1 MKKSLKFFTYFL
13 MSSLIAQSVSHA
25 TDNLLKEDMDMPYD
39 VCNLDLIYNN
49 DYTYSLPRKDLA
61 SYLSGK
67 AFGRPEDYSELENAN
82 LCDDIHKIFQDILS
96 KSPSKE
102 KVAIMTAGAPGSG
115 KTIKMRQDI
124 QEQEAAGKN
133 FAYICPDDICLQNM
147 EKTYKPEVDNS
158 DGSQKAR
165 LAAYNKWRPGSNAA
179 THLILGNLIRE
190 NYGFYFGTTS
200 TGPFTWKFLDF
211 LKKQGY
217 QIRLIYVS
225 APDDIRWKSLEERDK
240 TFIQTTRA
248 DIIEKGEFLPQRI
261 NDTFLKYADQI
272 DFCFRDEVQQDAKL
286 VAKWVRNEDT
296 SEKLG
301 TLEIIDQTGYDQIK
315 TIHNTAADAL
325 KRPDLNWETSL
336 EMTSKI
342 TQR

>member
-1 MKKSLKFFTYFL
+1 MKHSLKIFTHFL
-13 MSSLIAQSVSHA
+13 ISSLLVQSASHA
-25 TDNLLKEDMDMPYD
+25 TENLLKEDMDMPYD
-39 VCNLDLIYNN
+39 VCQLDLIYNN
-49 DYTYSLPRKDLA
+49 NYEYSLPRNILA

-67 AFGRPEDYSELENAN
+67 AFDHPEDYSDLEAAN
-82 LCDDIHKIFQDILS
+82 LRDDIREIFQEMMS

-115 KTIKMRQDI
+115 KTIKMRQDL

-133 FAYICPDDICLQNM
+133 VAYICPDDVCLKNM
-147 EKTYKPEVDNS
+147 PRTYKQEVENS
-158 DGSQKAR
+158 DGSKESR

-200 TGPFTWKFLDF
+200 TGPVTWRFLDF

-240 TFIQTTRA
+240 TFIQTTEQ
-248 DIIEKGEFLPQRI
+248 DVIQKGELLPQRI

-272 DFCFRDEVQQDAKL
+272 DFCYRAEVQQDATL

-301 TLEIIDQTGYDQIK
+301 TLEIIDQAGYDQIK
-315 TIHNTAADAL
+315 IIHNKAAEAL

-336 EMTSKI
+336 EMASKI